1 MRGKQAPK
9 RKIDA
14 DVKYNSFQI
23 AKFINYLMNGG
34 KKSIASN
41 VLYKSFDII
50 NDKYKKNP
58 LEIFDK
64 AIKNVSPVLEV
75 KGRRIGGA
83 TYQIPVQVRIERRFI
98 LASKWIIETAKARK
112 GKSMEEKLAEEFINA
127 SDETGAAIKKKYD
140 IQKVAEAN
148 RAFAH
153 FARY

>member
-1 MRGKQAPK
+1 
-9 RKIDA
+9 
-14 DVKYNSFQI
+14 
-23 AKFINYLMNGG
+23 MNGG